1 LCAALGMAKK
11 KYQPKTVAAD
21 SGNRYE
27 PVKAVNRDA
36 EGRIVSQP
44 GDVRKVA
51 EEVSPVEAE
60 KVIEDEQELE
70 SEGRS
75 QGRPRLPNG

>member
-1 LCAALGMAKK
+1 MAKK

-44 GDVRKVA
+44 GDVRTVA
-51 EEVSPVEAE
+51 EEVSPVDAE
-60 KVIEDEQELE
+60 VAIEHEEELE
-70 SEGRS
+70 S
-75 QGRPRLPNG
+75 QP